1 MTKRGNSLSSEH
13 LIAALSYVGI
23 LVLIPI
29 ISGDYKKPFVL
40 FHVKQG
46 LIILAGMVISINLA
60 NYFPRI
66 GAVLFLVFFVTAIVA
81 FFQTVQGNKWR
92 IFPV

>member
-1 MTKRGNSLSSEH
+1 MTKRDNFLSSEH

-29 ISGDYKKPFVL
+29 ISGDYKKPFVQ

-46 LIILAGMVISINLA
+46 LVILGGIICSIIIA
-60 NYFPRI
+60 QYFPRV
-66 GAVLFLVFFVTAIVA
+66 GALLFLAFFVTTIVA
-81 FFQTVQGNKWR
+81 FFQAVQGNKWR

>member
-29 ISGDYKKPFVL
+29 IAGEYTKPFVR
-40 FHVKQG
+40 FHIKQG
-46 LIILAGMVISINLA
+46 LVILAGMIISIILA
-60 NYFPRI
+60 NYLPRV
-66 GAVLFLVFFVTAIVA
+66 GAVLFLAFFVTTIVA